1 MVAVS
6 MAINKVIVELIFL
19 FILSTPNVSYMTL
32 KMTDSYNDS
41 YIIEI
46 ENEEDNYNITNM
58 AIWVDSVA
66 SDNALIEMYGDGKII
81 DYNFQLELM
90 PMPTYYLQ
98 MVEGYGNIITST
110 YYELINNNITN
121 LLNTKIQITG
131 AEWSASYP

>member
-46 ENEEDNYNITNM
+46 ENEEDNYNITFSSKYFDEE
-58 AIWVDSVA
+58 I
-66 SDNALIEMYGDGKII
+66 NAVWFDV
-81 DYNFQLELM
+81 F
-90 PMPTYYLQ
+90 
-98 MVEGYGNIITST
+98 S
-110 YYELINNNITN
+110 
-121 LLNTKIQITG
+121 
-131 AEWSASYP
+131 